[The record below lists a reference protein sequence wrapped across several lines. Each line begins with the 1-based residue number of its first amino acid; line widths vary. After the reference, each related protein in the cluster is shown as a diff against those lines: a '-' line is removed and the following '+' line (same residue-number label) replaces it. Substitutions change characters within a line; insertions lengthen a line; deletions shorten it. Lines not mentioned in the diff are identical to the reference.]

1 MQSFVRW
8 DRSEIVVPAR
18 IVVVLLVAFLDPL
31 ERTLGLFASL
41 IGTEPV
47 GDFGVVV
54 VRYHLMGLEIEPPIA
69 LSHLTLLRG
78 YASRSLLTVL
88 LRRLSLKP
96 VINHMSSAEL
106 MLLATTFS
114 DRKIAR

>member
-1 MQSFVRW
+1 ME
-8 DRSEIVVPAR
+8 RSEVVVPAR
-18 IVVVLLVAFLDPL
+18 VIVVLLVALLDPL

-54 VRYHLMGLEIEPPIA
+54 VRYHPP
-69 LSHLTLLRG
+69 SG
-78 YASRSLLTVL
+78 YASRSVSTVL

-96 VINHMSSAEL
+96 VSNHMSSAEL